1 MLFVFFFQAEDGIRD
16 VAVTGVQ
23 TCALP
28 ICADRECTNGRPF
41 GCRWEANWQLL
52 HSQEFLGLGKIQLES
67 RDRRPGPRCSLEAVW
82 ASLPKKPEIRPVWWM
97 RSRSTACCA
106 GVRPYRRKYPPGTA
120 EPSPNA

>member
-67 RDRRPGPRCSLEAVW
+67 RDRRPGPRCSLEAAW
-82 ASLPKKPEIRPVWWM
+82 GSFPKTPEIPHAWGFRLRRTPFN
-97 RSRSTACCA
+97 RE
-106 GVRPYRRKYPPGTA
+106 VRPYQRKQHPVTA
-120 EPSPNA
+120 